1 MTHEPNE
8 RTAED
13 IRRDIAETRE
23 ELGDTVA
30 ALTEKADVKGQAKAR
45 MEEVKSDVRDKVDAA
60 KQKIPGMSASTSPNG
75 EYPYPAPDPSEKP
88 VVYRDPKVIGAAL
101 ALGIA
106 AIWLSRRRR

>member
-8 RTAED
+8 RTAQD

-23 ELGDTVA
+23 ELGETVA

-45 MEEVKSDVRDKVDAA
+45 VEEVKSDVREKVGAA
-60 KQKIPGMSASTSPNG
+60 KERIPGLSTSTSSNG
-75 EYPYPAPDPSEKP
+75 DYPYPAPDPSEKP

-106 AIWLSRRRR
+106 TIWLMRRRR